1 MSKITTAN
9 VGYGFSWDM
18 GNMPDRSILDIFD
31 ESELENFLDLDQNF
45 NLDMDSYEIMPFIDF
60 ENMMN
65 SALKR
70 ISGEAKPSVSMVI
83 VGEREFEIVHRVVFV
98 VRESITHAMLEE
110 VVEVTPL
117 EPVSDPLMERL
128 VKDYFPGVEPKWILW
143 GFTV

>member
-1 MSKITTAN
+1 
-9 VGYGFSWDM
+9 
-18 GNMPDRSILDIFD
+18 MPDRSILDIFD